1 MATVATKELEADPTV
16 PDPAAQPVPEW
27 AIDFR
32 EADNWRQASG
42 EVLAD
47 MILQRVKVMQA
58 LEASSSPA
66 GWAQLMLSIGVLAWT
81 KRGYDVYKAAR
92 RTGQSRLVAVTE
104 SVKQTESEQRAYL
117 ATVLPALRASL
128 LEERP
133 NVFMV
138 LVNRTDGLLEAQDL
152 TVTGKQTVQF
162 VEPSETRKAL
172 LPRDHTE
179 GLPPE
184 DEAFWLG
191 LFCARKRDMALHGTQ
206 GAFSLKPSD
215 KAFPNNVFVGWEVPA
230 TSTFGGPNR
239 CLVSATFEGSVE
251 AFSKETDRHGS
262 LDSQSTAGRGL
273 VRARMNSGA
282 ARGAYM
288 SVVFDTV

>member
-32 EADNWRQASG
+32 EADQWRQASG
-42 EVLAD
+42 EVISD
-47 MILQRVKVMQA
+47 MVLQRVKVMQA

-81 KRGYDVYKAAR
+81 KGGYDVYKAAR
-92 RTGQSRLVAVTE
+92 RAGRSQSAAIIE
-104 SVKQTESEQRAYL
+104 SIKQTWPEQKAYV
-117 ATVLPALRASL
+117 ATVLPALRDSL
-128 LEERP
+128 LDEGP

-138 LVNRTDGLLEAQDL
+138 LVNQTGGLLETQDL

-172 LPRDHTE
+172 LPRDHIE
-179 GLPPE
+179 GLGPE
-184 DEAFWLG
+184 DGAFWLG
-191 LFCARKRDMALHGTQ
+191 LFCARKKDFALAGSG
-206 GAFSLKPSD
+206 GAFSLKP
-215 KAFPNNVFVGWEVPA
+215 AGQVFPGNLFVGWDVPL
-230 TSTFGGPNR
+230 TRFGGSNR
-239 CLVSATFEGSVE
+239 CLVSATFQGSVE
-251 AFSKETDRHGS
+251 DFSGETGRHGS

-282 ARGAYM
+282 ARRACM
-288 SVVFDTV
+288 SVVFDAV